1 MSPPAVVV
9 FRCRPLP
16 ERHAGASLGTSSSP
30 VVDANLGAEPC
41 PMRQASK
48 VSGDQFS
55 RLLDLIRRLED
66 ARISHRLV
74 SFRPDSIC
82 VEVVVAGE
90 RWEVEFMD
98 YGGVEV
104 ERFRSDGEIRDE
116 AELEALF
123 RDFSD

>member
-1 MSPPAVVV
+1 
-9 FRCRPLP
+9 
-16 ERHAGASLGTSSSP
+16 
-30 VVDANLGAEPC
+30 
-41 PMRQASK
+41 MRQAST
-48 VSGDQFS
+48 VPVDQFS
-55 RLLDLIRRLED
+55 RLLAFIRRLED

-82 VEVVVAGE
+82 VEVLVPDE
-90 RWEVEFMD
+90 RWEVEFME

-123 RDFSD
+123 RDFSDKR